1 MLTVVA
7 SSVSGFGKM
16 RKVLDERRAMLEKA
30 RNTRVKRI
38 KQEVQ
43 RIAKR
48 EVEFTKNIMND
59 IVPFRLVWN
68 EEVIQKARASMPF
81 TFEEKEPFFAD
92 ALQYD
97 EPSDEQYDM

>member
-1 MLTVVA
+1 MLTVA

-48 EVEFTKNIMND
+48 EVEFSKNVMDD

-68 EEVIQKARASMPF
+68 EEVLKKAKESMPF

-92 ALQYD
+92 AVEYD
-97 EPSDEQYDM
+97 DPSAEQYDM